1 MRANEIQT
9 FIFPPALLSHPAT
22 FLTHLYLP
30 DTLCGVMSMLTLQP
44 TKQSFVGKCAITLP
58 LCFLYTGQ
66 ELVMWPIGSLRR
78 YGVNN
83 VCFTI
88 VTGRCVT
95 RDHVV
100 HLHRLRGPLCLCK
113 SPWVFLLFLSECIEG
128 TNVIRPN
135 GVCYLLLRYC
145 TTGEGRFQF
154 YTQQSRLI
162 HSKVHAMAT
171 QKARRSSE
179 VSNEAPSE
187 SGKRVGNECR
197 RPHHLMVLYFCA
209 AS

>member
-1 MRANEIQT
+1 MRCDAC
-9 FIFPPALLSHPAT
+9 L
-22 FLTHLYLP
+22 
-30 DTLCGVMSMLTLQP
+30 LTLQP

-95 RDHVV
+95 LLF

-113 SPWVFLLFLSECIEG
+113 SPWVFILFLPECIEG
-128 TNVIRPN
+128 TNVIRHPMMFAICSS
-135 GVCYLLLRYC
+135 GTAPRVRVAFSSTPSRAGSFTARYMPWPHRRL
-145 TTGEGRFQF
+145 GEAQR
-154 YTQQSRLI
+154 
-162 HSKVHAMAT
+162 
-171 QKARRSSE
+171 
-179 VSNEAPSE
+179 
-187 SGKRVGNECR
+187 
-197 RPHHLMVLYFCA
+197 
-209 AS
+209 